1 MSVLIARSQ
10 TSRVGPQSCGPP
22 SGLFPIHSHVDRS
35 LVERHSSNA
44 MPRPVQTEIRIRLVV
59 ETPVPSVA
67 YSLQDKKSL
76 PVDVKK
82 SKGEPILFEFSVRV
96 AEGPKFFG
104 EHVRS
109 EGPLRR
115 FVYIATGQQAGQKDS
130 FWSRR
135 MKVDIHTIPDA
146 LIAQAAKGRAL
157 EATVRGTGS
166 DGTPAC
172 ASVPLTNSWHAV

>member
-1 MSVLIARSQ
+1 
-10 TSRVGPQSCGPP
+10 
-22 SGLFPIHSHVDRS
+22 
-35 LVERHSSNA
+35 
-44 MPRPVQTEIRIRLVV
+44 MPRPIQTEIRIRLVV
-59 ETPVPSVA
+59 ETPVPGVA
-67 YSLQDKKSL
+67 YSLQDKESE
-76 PVDVKK
+76 PVDVKM
-82 SKGEPILFEFSVRV
+82 SKGDPIVFEFSVRV

-115 FVYIATGQQAGQKDS
+115 FVYIATGQQAGQNDS

-146 LIAQAAKGRAL
+146 LIAKAVKGRAL
-157 EATVRGTGS
+157 EASVNGTGS

-172 ASVPLTNSWHAV
+172 ASVLLTNSWHAV